1 MWHACLHGAANRV
14 SHPRVSPQAG
24 AGTVVNP
31 VSLYDH
37 ALGLHRLNPDAAL
50 PQDGEPYP
58 DEDQHRDGRPRA
70 PKDYRH
76 CGMEAAAILDAYF
89 AMTDAQPSDLAW
101 AFHDVYVP
109 IQRNEHIAA
118 AALRADRSRV
128 RLAGRWLVRH
138 SPDRCSAVVGL
149 ALLAADWA
157 EEDVGLIKI
166 IGLLSDRFCPLAA
179 AALKRRRGGTEALLW
194 LANRVIG
201 WGRVYVVE
209 ALCAVGGVA
218 ARPWLLRRA
227 CNGDYLNGY
236 FAGKVAV
243 AAHVHEAIIA
253 ADVDDEVIDHT
264 GRLLRIMADAGGIG
278 VTWRSYPPIGLVLD
292 AHADH
297 LGRQAP
303 SLARY
308 FNAALIADHLARA
321 SPDTSCLTDGLR
333 TQLLDRYLEVLGRTE
348 WSAAA
353 QASYD
358 PASKFHA
365 WFAGKV
371 AGRLGL
377 PAFTGPVTP
386 D

>member
-1 MWHACLHGAANRV
+1 
-14 SHPRVSPQAG
+14 
-24 AGTVVNP
+24 
-31 VSLYDH
+31 
-37 ALGLHRLNPDAAL
+37 
-50 PQDGEPYP
+50 
-58 DEDQHRDGRPRA
+58 
-70 PKDYRH
+70 
-76 CGMEAAAILDAYF
+76 
-89 AMTDAQPSDLAW
+89 MTMHYALAW
-101 AFHDVYVP
+101 AFHDVHVP

-128 RLAGRWLVRH
+128 QLAGRWLVRH

-194 LANRVIG
+194 LADRVIG

-209 ALCAVGGVA
+209 ALCEVGGVA
-218 ARPWLLRRA
+218 ARPCLLRRA

-236 FAGKVAV
+236 FAGKVA
-243 AAHVHEAIIA
+243 
-253 ADVDDEVIDHT
+253 
-264 GRLLRIMADAGGIG
+264 
-278 VTWRSYPPIGLVLD
+278 
-292 AHADH
+292 
-297 LGRQAP
+297 
-303 SLARY
+303 
-308 FNAALIADHLARA
+308 
-321 SPDTSCLTDGLR
+321 
-333 TQLLDRYLEVLGRTE
+333 E